1 MNSSILS
8 WFLVSGILLSG
19 TVSLSRKFQ
28 EKAPV
33 VAMIADPGLAD
44 KLEGAVENR
53 LLSPLRKKDHNRPRM
68 FSRCPSGY
76 DMNFA
81 ETDFINGQMEIKAA
95 EDGLYYGK
103 IHYYNSCDGN
113 EICEYR
119 VNGETFTVE
128 ARQSLS
134 DEFVPARQWLEM
146 FNNDKGGA
154 L

>member
-8 WFLVSGILLSG
+8 FVLVSGIFLTGLNI
-19 TVSLSRKFQ
+19 LPSRLQ

-33 VAMIADPGLAD
+33 VANMEDPGLAD
-44 KLEGAVENR
+44 KLESAVENR
-53 LLSPLRKKDHNRPRM
+53 LLAPLRKKDHNRPRM

-81 ETDFINGQMEIKAA
+81 ETDYTDGQLEIKPSQ
-95 EDGLYYGK
+95 DGLYYGK
-103 IHYYNSCDGN
+103 ILYYNSCDGN

-119 VNGETFTVE
+119 VNGETLVVE
-128 ARQSLS
+128 ARHSLA
-134 DEFVPARQWLEM
+134 DEFIPARQWLETY
-146 FNNDKGGA
+146 NNDKGGA